1 MGAGSGV
8 VVLVAS
14 ESTDVAG
21 VVAVVVVV
29 VVFVVVVGFGE
40 SCIVVAETAASGAL
54 FSSSSAVIILRHL
67 ASGRTALL
75 SGLVDIRF
83 LFWLVNPGGRPLFF
97 GAAKNILSW
106 FRRERMI

>member
-14 ESTDVAG
+14 GGTNVG
-21 VVAVVVVV
+21 VVVVV
-29 VVFVVVVGFGE
+29 VAVIVVVIGFGE

-75 SGLVDIRF
+75 SGLADVRF
-83 LFWLVNPGGRPLFF
+83 LFWLVDPGGQPLFF

-106 FRRERMI
+106 LRRERMI